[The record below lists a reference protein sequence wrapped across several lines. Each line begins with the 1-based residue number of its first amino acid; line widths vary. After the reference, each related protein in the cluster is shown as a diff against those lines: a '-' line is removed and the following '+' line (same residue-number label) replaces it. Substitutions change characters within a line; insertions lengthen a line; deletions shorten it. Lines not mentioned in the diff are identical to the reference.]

1 MNIIVQKFG
10 GTSTRSRESRSN
22 MYNNIIR
29 EVNNGNKVVAVVSA
43 MGRYDD
49 PYATDTLLSIVNT
62 KQLTDEEI
70 DRLTSIGETIST
82 LVCKSELASL
92 GYRCETITN
101 AELGIVTDSTFNNA
115 TINKVEGKDILEKL
129 NYADV
134 VFCPGFQGHS
144 IHGKITTLGRG
155 GSDLSAVAIGVAI
168 DASEVEIYSDVNGIY
183 TADPRIVP
191 NAIKLDFISYAEM
204 LELSKNG
211 AKVLN
216 HRCVQLAASHNIA
229 IHARSSFEDIPGTY
243 VIGDDRIM
251 KENLNQ
257 LIISGITG
265 SQNEARIT
273 LVKVDATNNSA
284 GNLFTYVIGDD
295 RIMKENLNQLIISGI
310 TGSQNEARITLV
322 KVDATNNSAGNLFE
336 KIADAGVNVN
346 VFNQALVGGGKMDIS
361 LIISDVDVPTVVNI
375 INDLKPQLN
384 AHRVIVRGNIGKVS
398 VIGVGIKNNRGMF
411 QKAYNTLNNNGI
423 NVEMTSCSEINI
435 SCYIDRDDV
444 RQAQILLHKAFLG
457 RGN

>member
-1 MNIIVQKFG
+1 MKIIVQKFG
-10 GTSTRSRESRSN
+10 GTSTRSKETREH
-22 MYNNIIR
+22 MYRNIIR
-29 EVNNGNKVVAVVSA
+29 ELNNGNKVVAVVSA

-62 KQLTDEEI
+62 DKLTDEEI

-82 LVCKSELASL
+82 LVVKSELAQM
-92 GYRCETITN
+92 GYTVETVTN
-101 AELGIVTDSTFNNA
+101 AELGIQTDSHHMNA
-115 TINKVEGKDILEKL
+115 TITTVEGHHIQEKL
-129 NYADV
+129 ESADIII
-134 VFCPGFQGHS
+134 CPGFQGYS
-144 IHGKITTLGRG
+144 QNGKVTTLGRG

-191 NAIKLDFISYAEM
+191 DAIKLDYISYAEM

-216 HRCVQLAASHNIA
+216 HRCVQLAAKHDIV
-229 IHARSSFEDIPGTY
+229 IHARSSFDESKGTY
-243 VIGDDRIM
+243 VLGDEKIM
-251 KENLNQ
+251 KDHLNQ

-273 LVKVDATNNSA
+273 LVGVDAKVNGA
-284 GNLFTYVIGDD
+284 G
-295 RIMKENLNQLIISGI
+295 Q
-310 TGSQNEARITLV
+310 
-322 KVDATNNSAGNLFE
+322 LFE
-336 KIADAGVNVN
+336 KIAEANVNVN

-361 LIISDVDVPTVVNI
+361 LIINDKDVPGVVEV
-375 INDLKPQLN
+375 INDLKEILKPQKT
-384 AHRVIVRGNIGKVS
+384 IVRGNIGKVA
-398 VIGVGIKNNRGMF
+398 VIGVGIKNNKGMF
-411 QKAYNTLNNNGI
+411 QKVYNTLMSNDI

-444 RQAQILLHKAFLG
+444 KKAQVLLHEAFLG
-457 RGN
+457 

>member
-10 GTSTRSRESRSN
+10 GTSTRSRESRSM

-29 EVNNGNKVVAVVSA
+29 EINNGNKVVAVVSA

-82 LVCKSELASL
+82 LVCKSELATL
-92 GYRCETITN
+92 GYRAATITN
-101 AELGIVTDSTFNNA
+101 SELGIVTDSTFNNA

-129 NYADV
+129 KYADI

-144 IHGKITTLGRG
+144 VHGKITTLGRG

-168 DASEVEIYSDVNGIY
+168 DASEIEIYSDVNGIY
-183 TADPRIVP
+183 TADPRLVP
-191 NAIKLDFISYAEM
+191 DAIKLDCISYAEM
-204 LELSKNG
+204 LELAKNG

-229 IHARSSFEDIPGTY
+229 IHARSSFEDINGTY

-284 GNLFTYVIGDD
+284 G
-295 RIMKENLNQLIISGI
+295 S
-310 TGSQNEARITLV
+310 
-322 KVDATNNSAGNLFE
+322 LFE
-336 KIADAGVNVN
+336 KIAEAGVNVN
-346 VFNQALVGGGKMDIS
+346 VFNQALVGGGRMDIS
-361 LIISDVDVPTVVNI
+361 LVISDTDVPTVVDI

-384 AHRVIVRGNIGKVS
+384 ADRIIVRGNIGKVS

-411 QKAYNTLNNNGI
+411 QKAYNTLNNNSI

-444 RQAQILLHKAFLG
+444 ERAQILLHEAFLG
-457 RGN
+457 KER

>member
-1 MNIIVQKFG
+1 MKVIVQKFG
-10 GTSTRSRESRSN
+10 GTSTRSVETREH
-22 MYNNIIR
+22 MYRNIIR
-29 EVNNGNKVVAVVSA
+29 ELNNGNKVVAVVSA

-62 KQLTDEEI
+62 DKLTDEEI

-82 LVCKSELASL
+82 LVVKSELSQM
-92 GYRCETITN
+92 GYTVETVTN
-101 AELGIVTDSTFNNA
+101 AELGIQTDSHHMNA
-115 TINKVEGKDILEKL
+115 TITTVEGHHIQEKL
-129 NYADV
+129 ERADIII
-134 VFCPGFQGHS
+134 CPGFQGYS
-144 IHGKITTLGRG
+144 QNGKVTTLGRG

-191 NAIKLDFISYAEM
+191 DAIKLDYISYAEM

-216 HRCVQLAASHNIA
+216 HRCVQLAAKHGIV
-229 IHARSSFEDIPGTY
+229 IHARSSFDESKGTY
-243 VIGDDRIM
+243 VLGDEKIM
-251 KENLNQ
+251 KDHLNQ

-273 LVKVDATNNSA
+273 LVGVDAKVNGA
-284 GNLFTYVIGDD
+284 G
-295 RIMKENLNQLIISGI
+295 Q
-310 TGSQNEARITLV
+310 
-322 KVDATNNSAGNLFE
+322 LFE
-336 KIADAGVNVN
+336 KIADANVNVN

-361 LIISDVDVPTVVNI
+361 LIINDKDVPGVVEV
-375 INDLKPQLN
+375 INDLKEILKPQKT
-384 AHRVIVRGNIGKVS
+384 IVRGNIGKVA
-398 VIGVGIKNNRGMF
+398 VIGVGIKNNKGMF
-411 QKAYNTLNNNGI
+411 QKVYNTLMSNDI

-444 RQAQILLHKAFLG
+444 KKAQVLLHEAFLG
-457 RGN
+457 

>member
-10 GTSTRSRESRSN
+10 GTSTRSRESRST

-29 EVNNGNKVVAVVSA
+29 EINNGNKVVAVVSA

-62 KQLTDEEI
+62 QQLTDEEI

-82 LVCKSELASL
+82 LVCKGEVASL
-92 GYRCETITN
+92 GYRAATITN
-101 AELGIVTDSTFNNA
+101 SELGIVTDSTFNNA
-115 TINKVEGKDILEKL
+115 TINKVEGKDIIEKL
-129 NYADV
+129 KYADV

-183 TADPRIVP
+183 TADPRLVP
-191 NAIKLDFISYAEM
+191 DALKLDCIT
-204 LELSKNG
+204 K
-211 AKVLN
+211 
-216 HRCVQLAASHNIA
+216 
-229 IHARSSFEDIPGTY
+229 GTY
-243 VIGDDRIM
+243 VIGDERIM

-284 GNLFTYVIGDD
+284 G
-295 RIMKENLNQLIISGI
+295 S
-310 TGSQNEARITLV
+310 
-322 KVDATNNSAGNLFE
+322 LFE

-346 VFNQALVGGGKMDIS
+346 VFNQALVGGGRMDIS
-361 LIISDVDVPTVVNI
+361 LVISDVDVPTVVDI

-384 AHRVIVRGNIGKVS
+384 ADRIIVRGNIGKVS

-411 QKAYNTLNNNGI
+411 QKAYNTLSSNGI

-444 RQAQILLHKAFLG
+444 KKAQILLHEAFLG
-457 RGN
+457 

>member
-10 GTSTRSRESRSN
+10 GTSTRSRETRSL

-29 EVNNGNKVVAVVSA
+29 EINNGNKVAAVVSA

-82 LVCKSELASL
+82 LVCKSEMASL
-92 GYRCETITN
+92 GYRSATTTN
-101 AELGIVTDSTFNNA
+101 DELGIVTDSTFKNA
-115 TINKVEGKDILEKL
+115 TINHVEGKEIIKKLE
-129 NYADV
+129 YADV

-144 IHGKITTLGRG
+144 VHGKITTLGRG
-155 GSDLSAVAIGVAI
+155 GSDLSAVAIGVAV

-191 NAIKLDFISYAEM
+191 DAIKLDYISYAEM

-229 IHARSSFEDIPGTY
+229 IHARSSFEDSKGTY

-251 KENLNQ
+251 KENINQ

-284 GNLFTYVIGDD
+284 GNLF
-295 RIMKENLNQLIISGI
+295 KKISD
-310 TGSQNEARITLV
+310 V
-322 KVDATNNSAGNLFE
+322 
-336 KIADAGVNVN
+336 GVNVN
-346 VFNQALVGGGKMDIS
+346 VFNQALVGGGRMDIS
-361 LIISDVDVPTVVNI
+361 LIISDKDVPAVIEVL
-375 INDLKPQLN
+375 NDLKPQLN
-384 AHRVIVRGNIGKVS
+384 AERTIVRGNIGKVS

-411 QKAYNTLNNNGI
+411 QKAYNTLMENEI

-444 RQAQILLHKAFLG
+444 KRAQVLLHEAFLG
-457 RGN
+457 KKGSKINEKI

>member
-10 GTSTRSRESRSN
+10 GTSTRSRESRSI
-22 MYNNIIR
+22 MYNNIIH
-29 EVNNGNKVVAVVSA
+29 EINNGNKVVAVVSA

-62 KQLTDEEI
+62 NQLTDEEI

-92 GYRCETITN
+92 GYRAETITN
-101 AELGIVTDSTFNNA
+101 SELGIVTDSTFNNA

-129 NYADV
+129 KYADI

-144 IHGKITTLGRG
+144 VHGKITTLGRG

-183 TADPRIVP
+183 TADPRLVP
-191 NAIKLDFISYAEM
+191 GAIKLDCISYAEM
-204 LELSKNG
+204 LELAKNG

-229 IHARSSFEDIPGTY
+229 IHARSSFEDTKGTY

-284 GNLFTYVIGDD
+284 G
-295 RIMKENLNQLIISGI
+295 S
-310 TGSQNEARITLV
+310 
-322 KVDATNNSAGNLFE
+322 LFE

-361 LIISDVDVPTVVNI
+361 LVISDVDVPIVVEI

-384 AHRVIVRGNIGKVS
+384 ANRIIVRGNIGKVS

-444 RQAQILLHKAFLG
+444 KRAQILLHEAFLG
-457 RGN
+457 RKGR